1 MIITEKKETTNGDA
15 IPVVPLNNLETVDI
29 INPETKPEKLYIKP
43 CGGPLG
49 RILCN
54 IRKSIKDGIKK
65 HSKICFMFLILLV
78 IILIGVYIGFAISNF
93 INTGSHIDWCYGYGK
108 AFICTAAFLWC
119 ITYYKGL
126 KPLFYPTFKRYS
138 KSISRMKSIKYMKFA
153 ICSAFLIAFIA
164 FIIYDTSDNRR
175 RLISLLG
182 VIFFLFISFICSKHP
197 EYIRWDIVLSGVTL
211 QILFG
216 LCTIRWETGRNI
228 LKCFGDNVVNF
239 LNFGLDGATFAYGET
254 LIVKEMVFA
263 FQALSTLYFLAMFAR
278 ILLYLGW
285 LQIFCLKIGGV
296 IEMCLGTTV
305 IESIN
310 AVTIIFLGMSEAPLL
325 YSVYLIDLSSSEL
338 HAIMTSGFSTVA
350 GTLLA
355 AYTSLGVDP
364 RYVVTASIMAAPAS
378 LCFAKL
384 HYPETI
390 QSKTT
395 SKEITLLNS
404 NDTSI
409 LQAAINGALSAIG
422 MVQGIIASVIAC
434 IAFIAFLNAVFSWFG
449 TLVGYDGITLEYLVG
464 MLFVPIAW
472 LMGVDPEECHT
483 VGSLIGIKT
492 MANEFVAYKQL
503 GELKKVG
510 KLSVRSEAIATFALC
525 AFSNP
530 SSLGSSIATLT
541 ALERRQ
547 NEKINKVAFRAFI
560 SGCIT
565 TFTSACIAGLLTE

>member
-1 MIITEKKETTNGDA
+1 MIFRF
-15 IPVVPLNNLETVDI
+15 
-29 INPETKPEKLYIKP
+29 IK
-43 CGGPLG
+43 
-49 RILCN
+49 
-54 IRKSIKDGIKK
+54 
-65 HSKICFMFLILLV
+65 
-78 IILIGVYIGFAISNF
+78 
-93 INTGSHIDWCYGYGK
+93 TGSDINWCYGYGR
-108 AFICTAAFLWC
+108 AFIYIAAISWC
-119 ITYYKGL
+119 LFYYMGL
-126 KPLFYPTFKRYS
+126 KPFFYPIFKKYTKNVFRG
-138 KSISRMKSIKYMKFA
+138 KNIMAMKYTIYLTL
-153 ICSAFLIAFIA
+153 LIAFII
-164 FIIYDTSDNRR
+164 FIIYDTTNNRR

-182 VIFFLFISFICSKHP
+182 VIFFLFISFIFSNHP
-197 EYIRWDIVLSGVTL
+197 EYIRWDTVLSGVTL

-216 LCTIRWETGRNI
+216 LCMIRWETGRNI

-239 LNFGLDGATFAYGET
+239 LNFGLDGATFVYGET

-278 ILLYLGW
+278 ILFYLGW
-285 LQIFCLKIGGV
+285 LQIFCFKIGSF

-325 YSVYLIDLSSSEL
+325 YSVYLIDLSSSEM

-384 HYPETI
+384 LYPETI
-390 QSKTT
+390 QSTTT
-395 SKEITLLNS
+395 SKEITLLKS
-404 NDTSI
+404 KDTSL
-409 LQAAINGALSAIG
+409 LQAASNGASSAIA

-434 IAFIAFLNAVFSWFG
+434 VALISFLNAVCSYLG
-449 TLVGYDGITLEYLVG
+449 ALVGYDGITLEYLVG
-464 MLFVPIAW
+464 MLFVPVAW
-472 LMGVDPEECHT
+472 LMGVDPEECQT

-492 MANEFVAYKQL
+492 MANEFIAYKQL
-503 GELKKVG
+503 GQLKAAG
-510 KLSVRSEAIATFALC
+510 KLSERSEAIATLALC

-530 SSLGSSIATLT
+530 SALGGSIATLT
-541 ALERRQ
+541 TLEKRQ
-547 NEKINKVAFRAFI
+547 SEKIHKVALRAFV

-565 TFTSACIAGLLTE
+565 TFTSASIAGT